1 MKSETE
7 ACRVKTRHSEY
18 SLALPVIALVVLTL
32 WGNTQNLPVIAGIN
46 ILALIAILSSAFSVV
61 RHADVLAHRLGEP
74 YGSLILSLSVV
85 ILEVSLIS
93 ALMAT
98 GDAAPALMRD
108 TLYSIVMI
116 VTGGLVGFS
125 LLLGGRKF
133 ATQFVN
139 LAGIKQYLITLIPL
153 AIIVLVLP
161 MTFPNGNFTTGQALM
176 IAAISAAMYGVF
188 LLIQTKTH
196 QSLFVYEH
204 EDDGDD
210 PADPHHGKPSAHSSA
225 WHAGWLIVH
234 LIAVIAV
241 TKFNANPLESLLS
254 TLDAPKQFTG
264 FLVALLILSPEG
276 LGALKAVLANQVQRA
291 MNLFFGS
298 VLATISLTVPAVT
311 IIATLTGQ
319 PLIFALDAPQ
329 MVVMVAA
336 LMLCQVSFSTGRTNV
351 LNGAA
356 HLALFAAYLMTIFL

>member
-1 MKSETE
+1 MTTTHE
-7 ACRVKTRHSEY
+7 AVKTRHKETSLIFPV
-18 SLALPVIALVVLTL
+18 LALAVLYF
-32 WGNTQNLPVIAGIN
+32 WGSTQSLPVVIGIN
-46 ILALIAILSSAFSVV
+46 ILALVGILSSAFSVV

-98 GDAAPALMRD
+98 GDAAPTLMRD
-108 TLYSIVMI
+108 TLYSIIMI

-133 ATQFVN
+133 ATQYMN
-139 LAGIKQYLITLIPL
+139 LFGIKQYLIALFPL
-153 AIIVLVLP
+153 AIIVLVFPMALP
-161 MTFPNGNFTTGQALM
+161 GGNFTTGQALLV
-176 IAAISAAMYGVF
+176 ALISAAMYGVF

-210 PADPHHGKPSAHSSA
+210 PHHGKPSAHSSL
-225 WHAGWLIVH
+225 WHAVWLIVH

-241 TKFNANPLESLLS
+241 TKMNANPLEALL
-254 TLDAPKQFTG
+254 TELNAPVAFTG

-276 LGALKAVLANQVQRA
+276 LGALKAVLNNQVQLA

-298 VLATISLTVPAVT
+298 VLATISLTVPVVT
-311 IIATLTGQ
+311 LIAFITGNELQ
-319 PLIFALDAPQ
+319 FALGAPE
-329 MVVMVAA
+329 MIVMVAS
-336 LMLCQVSFSTGRTNV
+336 LLLCQISFSTGRTNV

-356 HLALFAAYLMTIFL
+356 HMALFAAYLMTIFA

>member
-1 MKSETE
+1 MTHAHE
-7 ACRVKTRHSEY
+7 AVKTRHKET
-18 SLALPVIALVVLTL
+18 SLIFPIVALAVLVFFGHNQSLPV
-32 WGNTQNLPVIAGIN
+32 VIGIN
-46 ILALIAILSSAFSVV
+46 ILALIGILSSAFSVV

-98 GDAAPALMRD
+98 GDAAPTLMRD
-108 TLYSIVMI
+108 TLYSIIMI

-133 ATQFVN
+133 ATQYMN
-139 LAGIKQYLITLIPL
+139 LFGIKQYMIALFPL

-161 MTFPNGNFTTGQALM
+161 MALPGANFSTGQALL
-176 IAAISAAMYGVF
+176 IALISAAMYGVF

-204 EDDGDD
+204 EDEADD
-210 PADPHHGKPSAHSSA
+210 DDPHHGKPSAHSNL
-225 WHAGWLIVH
+225 WHAIWLIVH
-234 LIAVIAV
+234 LVAVIAV
-241 TKFNANPLESLLS
+241 TKMNANPLEALLTSLN
-254 TLDAPKQFTG
+254 APVAFTG

-276 LGALKAVLANQVQRA
+276 LGALKAVLNNQVQRA

-298 VLATISLTVPAVT
+298 VLATISLTVPVVT
-311 IIATLTGQ
+311 LIAWATGNE
-319 PLIFALDAPQ
+319 LHFALGSPE
-329 MVVMVAA
+329 MIVMVAS
-336 LMLCQVSFSTGRTNV
+336 LVLCHISFSTGRTNV

-356 HLALFAAYLMTIFL
+356 HLALFVAYLMTIFA

>member
-1 MKSETE
+1 MSASES
-7 ACRVKTRHSEY
+7 KTRHKEY
-18 SLALPVIALVVLTL
+18 SLILTAAAMAVLWLWGGTNSLPAVIGINLLALV
-32 WGNTQNLPVIAGIN
+32 
-46 ILALIAILSSAFSVV
+46 AILSSAFSVV

-108 TLYSIVMI
+108 TLYSIIMI
-116 VTGGLVGFS
+116 VTGGLVGFA

-133 ATQFVN
+133 ATQYVN
-139 LAGIKQYLITLIPL
+139 LAGVKQYLIAIFPL
-153 AIIVLVLP
+153 AMIVLVLP
-161 MTFPNGNFTTGQALM
+161 DALPGGNFTTGQALLVS
-176 IAAISAAMYGVF
+176 AISAAMYGVF

-210 PADPHHGKPSAHSSA
+210 PHHGKPSAHSSA
-225 WHAGWLIVH
+225 WHTGMLVVQ

-241 TKFNANPLESLLS
+241 TKMNANTLGSLLE
-254 TLDAPKQFTG
+254 TLKAPEAFTG

-276 LGALKAVLANQVQRA
+276 LGAIKAVLANQVQRA

-298 VLATISLTVPAVT
+298 VLATISLTVPTVT

-319 PLIFALDAPQ
+319 ELIFGLESPQ
-329 MVVMVAA
+329 MVVMVSA
-336 LMLCQVSFSTGRTNV
+336 LVLCQISFSTGRTNV

-356 HLALFAAYLMTIFL
+356 HLALFVAYLMTVML

>member
-1 MKSETE
+1 MSNAQE
-7 ACRVKTRHSEY
+7 AVKTRHKET
-18 SLALPVIALVVLTL
+18 SLIFPVLALVVLFL
-32 WGNTQNLPVIAGIN
+32 WGSSQTLPVVIGIN
-46 ILALIAILSSAFSVV
+46 LLALIGILSSAFSVV

-98 GDAAPALMRD
+98 GDAAPTLMRD
-108 TLYSIVMI
+108 TLYSIIMI

-133 ATQFVN
+133 ATQYMN
-139 LAGIKQYLITLIPL
+139 LFGIKQYLIALFPL
-153 AIIVLVLP
+153 AIIVLVFPMALP
-161 MTFPNGNFTTGQALM
+161 AANFSTGQALLV
-176 IAAISAAMYGVF
+176 ALISAAMYGVF

-204 EDDGDD
+204 EDDSDD
-210 PADPHHGKPSAHSSA
+210 DDPHHGKPSAHSSLL
-225 WHAGWLIVH
+225 HAIWLIIH

-241 TKFNANPLESLLS
+241 TKMNASSLETLLDS
-254 TLDAPKQFTG
+254 MNAPVAFTG

-276 LGALKAVLANQVQRA
+276 LGALKAVLNNQVQRA

-298 VLATISLTVPAVT
+298 VLATISLTVPVVT
-311 IIATLTGQ
+311 LIAFMTGNELQ
-319 PLIFALDAPQ
+319 FALGAPE
-329 MVVMVAA
+329 MVVMVAS
-336 LMLCQVSFSTGRTNV
+336 LVLCHISFSTGRTNV

-356 HLALFAAYLMTIFL
+356 HLALFAAYLMTIFA